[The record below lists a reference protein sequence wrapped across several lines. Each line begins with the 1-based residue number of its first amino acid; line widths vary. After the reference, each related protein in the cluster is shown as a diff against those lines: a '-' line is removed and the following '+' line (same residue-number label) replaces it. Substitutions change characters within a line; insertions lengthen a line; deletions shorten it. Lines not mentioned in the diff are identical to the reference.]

1 LALHRRGIAV
11 TVCEQEPAPVKDQR
25 AASIHPPTLEL
36 LDALGVTGKIIPHG
50 LVSERYRFH
59 DRVTKAVVAE
69 FDLAQMR
76 DEFRF
81 PFVLQYEQYKLT
93 ASIAAEYA
101 NADDFDVR
109 FAHCVTGMTQ
119 TPDGVEI
126 AFASQDGEGRLPA
139 SHVIACDGRRST
151 VRRLAGIE
159 FQGFTYPEK
168 FIKIATRFDFG
179 TVNPDLV
186 FRN

>member
-59 DRVTKAVVAE
+59 DRVTNSVVAE
-69 FDLAQMR
+69 FDLALMR

-109 FAHCVTGMTQ
+109 FAHGVTAIRQ
-119 TPDGVEI
+119 SADAVEV
-126 AFASQDGEGRLPA
+126 AFASQDGEGRL
-139 SHVIACDGRRST
+139 
-151 VRRLAGIE
+151 
-159 FQGFTYPEK
+159 
-168 FIKIATRFDFG
+168 
-179 TVNPDLV
+179 
-186 FRN
+186 